1 MNEMKQIRIGEA
13 IFKYSPEKAYQKNG
27 NVYCKTCH
35 EQINGEVINMM
46 GTWMSFPSQC
56 KCQRDE
62 EARWKEHERAMK
74 IHQLKDLCFTN
85 PKQRN
90 YTLEKCVINNK
101 KTLSVVSNYIS
112 KFEEVSKK
120 NVGILFYGEVGSGK
134 SYLAAAIANAVM
146 EEYQIC
152 CKMRNFSQII
162 NDLQSGGFELDKN
175 KYIESLVRTPLL
187 ILDDLGIERN
197 TPYAL
202 EQVYNII
209 NGRCLQGKPTIIT
222 TNLSIELIRNH
233 TESIEYKR
241 IYSRVLEMCI
251 PVLVS
256 GDDIRNQIHKSK
268 IEEARELLL

>member
-13 IFKYSPEKAYQKNG
+13 VFSYSPEKAYAKNG

-35 EQINGEVINMM
+35 EQINGEVINVM
-46 GTWMSFPSQC
+46 GTWMIFPSQC

-62 EARWKEHERAMK
+62 EARWKEHERAMR
-74 IHQLKDLCFTN
+74 INQLKDICFTN
-85 PKQRN
+85 PKQRG
-90 YTLEKCVINNK
+90 YTLGKCLINNK
-101 KTLSVVSNYIS
+101 KTLSVASNYIS

-146 EEYQIC
+146 EEYQIS